1 MSLDLTTAA
10 KMLGVSSV
18 TVRRWA
24 RQGRL
29 GLMRPSGEFHFEEKE
44 LLQWAR
50 NQGLR
55 LRTSA
60 PSGHRPAEIDVNSF
74 PLCAALKHGA
84 ILHQVPGVS
93 PGEVLSNLVELA
105 PLTESCDRLALLA
118 ELQAREALASTALT
132 DGIALPHPRTPS
144 AAYVAEPMLVIAM
157 LEQVV
162 DWHALDGK
170 PVHSVILLLNPT
182 SREHLQVLSRL
193 AFILRAPAFPRAL
206 LEQVDAEILSRLVN
220 RLEGKTVE

>member
-10 KMLGVSSV
+10 KMLGVSAV

-29 GLMRPSGEFHFEEKE
+29 GVMRPSGEFHFEEKE
-44 LLQWAR
+44 LAQWAR

-55 LRTSA
+55 LRASE
-60 PSGHRPAEIDVNSF
+60 PSFRRPAEIDANSF
-74 PLCAALKHGA
+74 PLCAALERGA

-105 PLTESCDRLALLA
+105 PLTENCDRLALLT

-157 LEQVV
+157 LEQEVE
-162 DWHALDGK
+162 WHALDGK
-170 PVHSVILLLNPT
+170 PVHSAILLLNPT

-193 AFILRAPAFPRAL
+193 AFILREPAFPRAL